1 MSEATSGTQ
10 LTPAPDIASLIRA
23 TDFPTALLPRND
35 VEILKRHTAVVPREG
50 GGSSTPR
57 LIGLIIDV
65 SGILD
70 RPPSRT
76 MTVEYDFAISR
87 HDAPEVCGE
96 FRLPSLKS
104 EGAGKTGCLL
114 HPRSRVRFAQTKTAH
129 EHTGQREHS
138 GLPCAMALRL
148 TSCSSRR
155 TALLPPLSR
164 ELPADVMPAP
174 RHQNHTTSPY
184 ASGAYVYRAL
194 CVHRIS
200 PRVRDD
206 GQRPSSAV
214 RRAELCR

>member
-76 MTVEYDFAISR
+76 MTVEYDVRDLAARLRPRFACEFPALLDIRGRREDRVLAAPAVSR
-87 HDAPEVCGE
+87 AICANKNCTRAYRAAGTL
-96 FRLPSLKS
+96 RPSLRNGFTAYFVLFPENGSFASVVPKDFPPTCQHR
-104 EGAGKTGCLL
+104 GVRTTRLRRT
-114 HPRSRVRFAQTKTAH
+114 HPART
-129 EHTGQREHS
+129 
-138 GLPCAMALRL
+138 
-148 TSCSSRR
+148 SSR
-155 TALLPPLSR
+155 PL
-164 ELPADVMPAP
+164 
-174 RHQNHTTSPY
+174 
-184 ASGAYVYRAL
+184 
-194 CVHRIS
+194 
-200 PRVRDD
+200 
-206 GQRPSSAV
+206 RPSHLTARS
-214 RRAELCR
+214 